1 MKESKLIGLLQ
12 SIPPEEL
19 RWLAKWVRSP
29 YYNSNPLVVALFDH
43 LRKYA
48 PAFDSPKLTREDVF
62 KQLFPKDPYDGRR
75 LQLLMFR
82 LSALAEEFLVAQ
94 RLKRG
99 RITHQELLQAELGER
114 NQYELFLKQ
123 NQSLAEQLEQSPY
136 RDEYY
141 YLARWRQQ
149 HDHFFH
155 PRTARYGFSTDQLE
169 GIMQN
174 LDAFYIL
181 SKMRYSAELRNRQ
194 NILPE
199 AYEIALLG
207 ESIQLAEQHPVF
219 GGDKVFQAYRDILAL
234 MEQPENESTYRRLED
249 IAYHH
254 LHLFRPTDQAS
265 LLRYLVNTS
274 IQLYNKGKQEYL
286 GRQFRLYQLGLEKG
300 LFLDEGQ
307 LSENTFLNMI
317 VTASVLGELDWIEGF
332 IARYAPALPAAQ
344 QVDAVSLAT
353 AYWYFAKGDF
363 SASNAL
369 LQQVESSALQYQLR
383 LKSLSLRNY
392 FELFLQDE
400 TYYNLVIYESRAF
413 AKFLRR
419 NEKIT
424 ESRARGYLALCSF
437 IRKLARLKVTGQWP
451 AGKLAKLRKKLE
463 RERAVVARPW
473 LLEKLAELS

>member
-1 MKESKLIGLLQ
+1 MRESKLIALLR
-12 SIPPEEL
+12 SIKPEEQ

-29 YYNSNPLVVALFDH
+29 YYNSNEWVVALFDH

-48 PAFDSPKLTREDVF
+48 PGYDSPKITKEAIFKHVF
-62 KQLFPKDPYDGRR
+62 PDKPYDSQR
-75 LQLLMFR
+75 LRVLMFR
-82 LSALAEEFLVAQ
+82 LSGLVEEFLVAQ
-94 RLKRG
+94 RLKQG
-99 RITHQELLQAELGER
+99 RLLHQQLLQAELGER

-155 PRTARYGFSTDQLE
+155 PRTARYGFSADQLE

-207 ESIQLAEQHPVF
+207 ESIQLAEKHPVF

-234 MEQPENESTYRRLED
+234 MEQPENESIYRRLED

-254 LHLFRPTDQAS
+254 LHLLCPADQAS

-286 GRQFRLYQLGLEKG
+286 GRQFRLYQLGLEKA
-300 LFLDEGQ
+300 LFLDEGK
-307 LSENTFLNMI
+307 LSDTTFLNII
-317 VTASVLGELDWIEGF
+317 VTASVLGELDWIEKF

-369 LQQVESSALQYQLR
+369 LQQVESSGLQYQLR
-383 LKSLSLRNY
+383 VKSLSLRNY
-392 FELFLQDE
+392 FELFLQDD
-400 TYYNLVIYESRAF
+400 TYYDLVVYESKAF
-413 AKFLRR
+413 GKFLRR
-419 NEKIT
+419 NEKI
-424 ESRARGYLALCSF
+424 SSGRAQGYLNLASSL
-437 IRKLARLKVTGQWP
+437 RKLAGLKAGGQLSSD
-451 AGKLAKLRKKLE
+451 KLAKLRKKLE
-463 RERAVVARPW
+463 REGSVVARPW
-473 LLEKLAELS
+473 LMEKLAAFT

>member
-1 MKESKLIGLLQ
+1 MRGSKLIALLQ
-12 SIPPEEL
+12 TIQSEEL

-29 YYNSNPLVVALFDH
+29 YCNSNEWVVALFDY
-43 LRKYA
+43 LRKFA
-48 PAFDSPKLTREDVF
+48 PDFDAPKLAKEKAF
-62 KQLFPKDPYDGRR
+62 KHLFPDKPYDGQR
-75 LQLLMFR
+75 LRVLQFR
-82 LSALAEEFLVAQ
+82 LSALVEEFLVAQ
-94 RLKRG
+94 RLKRE
-99 RITHQELLQAELGER
+99 RLTHQELLQAELGER

-123 NQSLAEQLEQSPY
+123 NRGLAEELEQSPY
-136 RDEYY
+136 RDEHY

-155 PRTARYGFSTDQLE
+155 PRTARYGFSADQLE
-169 GIMQN
+169 AIMQN

-199 AYEIALLG
+199 EYEIALLG

-234 MEQPENESTYRRLED
+234 MEQPENESIYRRLED

-254 LHLFRPTDQAS
+254 LHLLRPTDQAS

-300 LFLDEGQ
+300 LFFDEGQ
-307 LSENTFLNMI
+307 LSENTFLNII
-317 VTASVLGELDWIEGF
+317 VTASVLGELDWIESF

-369 LQQVESSALQYQLR
+369 LQQVESSGLQYQLR
-383 LKSLSLRNY
+383 VKSLSLRNY

-400 TYYNLVIYESRAF
+400 TYYELAVYESKAF
-413 AKFLRR
+413 GKFLRR

-463 RERAVVARPW
+463 REGAVVARPW

>member
-1 MKESKLIGLLQ
+1 MRGSKLIALLQ
-12 SIPPEEL
+12 TIQSEEL

-29 YYNSNPLVVALFDH
+29 YCNSNEWVVALFDY
-43 LRKYA
+43 LRKFA
-48 PAFDSPKLTREDVF
+48 PDFDAPKLAKEKAF
-62 KQLFPKDPYDGRR
+62 KHLFPDKPYDGQR
-75 LQLLMFR
+75 LRVLQFR
-82 LSALAEEFLVAQ
+82 LSALVEEFLVAQ
-94 RLKRG
+94 RLKRE
-99 RITHQELLQAELGER
+99 RLTHQELLQAELGER

-123 NQSLAEQLEQSPY
+123 NRGLAEELEQSPY
-136 RDEYY
+136 RDEHY

-155 PRTARYGFSTDQLE
+155 PRTARYGFSADQLE
-169 GIMQN
+169 AIMQN

-199 AYEIALLG
+199 EYEIALLG

-234 MEQPENESTYRRLED
+234 MEQPENESIYRRLED

-254 LHLFRPTDQAS
+254 LHLLRPTDQAS

-300 LFLDEGQ
+300 LFFDEGQ
-307 LSENTFLNMI
+307 LSDMTFLNII
-317 VTASVLGELDWIEGF
+317 VTVSVLGELDWIESF

-344 QVDAVSLAT
+344 QVDAVSLGT
-353 AYWYFAKGDF
+353 AYWYFAKGEF

-369 LQQVESSALQYQLR
+369 LQQVESSGLQYQLR
-383 LKSLSLRNY
+383 VKSLSLRNY

-400 TYYNLVIYESRAF
+400 TYYELAVYESKAF
-413 AKFLRR
+413 GKFLRR

-437 IRKLARLKVTGQWP
+437 IRKLARLKVTGQWTG
-451 AGKLAKLRKKLE
+451 GKLAKLRKKLE
-463 RERAVVARPW
+463 REGAVVARPW

>member
-1 MKESKLIGLLQ
+1 MRGSKLIALLQ
-12 SIPPEEL
+12 TIQPEEL

-29 YYNSNPLVVALFDH
+29 YCNSNEWVVALFDY
-43 LRKYA
+43 LRKFA
-48 PAFDSPKLTREDVF
+48 PDFDAPKLAKEKAF
-62 KQLFPKDPYDGRR
+62 KHLFPDKPYDGQR
-75 LQLLMFR
+75 LRVLQFR
-82 LSALAEEFLVAQ
+82 LSALVEEFLVAQ
-94 RLKRG
+94 RLKRE
-99 RITHQELLQAELGER
+99 RLTHQELLQAELGER

-123 NQSLAEQLEQSPY
+123 NRGLAEELEQSPY
-136 RDEYY
+136 RDEHY

-155 PRTARYGFSTDQLE
+155 PRTARYGFSADQLE
-169 GIMQN
+169 AIMQN

-234 MEQPENESTYRRLED
+234 MEQPENESIYRRLED

-254 LHLFRPTDQAS
+254 LHLLRPTDQAS

-286 GRQFRLYQLGLEKG
+286 GRQFRLYQLGLEQG
-300 LFLDEGQ
+300 LFLDEDK
-307 LSENTFLNMI
+307 LSDTTFLNII

-344 QVDAVSLAT
+344 QVDAVSLGT
-353 AYWYFAKGDF
+353 AYWYFAKGEF

-369 LQQVESSALQYQLR
+369 LQQVESSGLQYQLR
-383 LKSLSLRNY
+383 VKSLSLRNY

-400 TYYNLVIYESRAF
+400 TYYELAVYESKAF
-413 AKFLRR
+413 GKFLRR

-437 IRKLARLKVTGQWP
+437 IRKLARLKVTGQWTG
-451 AGKLAKLRKKLE
+451 GKLAKLRKELE
-463 RERAVVARPW
+463 REGAVVARPW

>member
-1 MKESKLIGLLQ
+1 MRESKLIALLR
-12 SIPPEEL
+12 SIKPEEQ

-29 YYNSNPLVVALFDH
+29 YYNSNEWVVALFDH

-48 PAFDSPKLTREDVF
+48 PGYDSPKITKEAIFKHVF
-62 KQLFPKDPYDGRR
+62 PDKPYDSQR
-75 LQLLMFR
+75 LRVLLFR
-82 LSALAEEFLVAQ
+82 LSALVEEFLVAQ

-123 NQSLAEQLEQSPY
+123 NQGLAEQLEQSPY

-174 LDAFYIL
+174 LDAFYVL

-207 ESIQLAEQHPVF
+207 ESIQLAEKHPVF
-219 GGDKVFQAYRDILAL
+219 RGDKVFQAYRDILAL
-234 MEQPENESTYRRLED
+234 MEQPENESIYRRLED

-254 LHLFRPTDQAS
+254 LHLLRPTDQAS

-286 GRQFRLYQLGLEKG
+286 GRQFRLYQLGLEKA
-300 LFLDEGQ
+300 LFLDEGK
-307 LSENTFLNMI
+307 LSDTTFLNII
-317 VTASVLGELDWIEGF
+317 VTASVLGELDWIEKF

-369 LQQVESSALQYQLR
+369 LRQVESTGLQYQLR
-383 LKSLSLRNY
+383 ARSLSLRNT
-392 FELFLQDE
+392 FELFLQDGS
-400 TYYNLVIYESRAF
+400 YYDLVVYESKAF
-413 AKFLRR
+413 GKFLRR
-419 NEKIT
+419 NEKI
-424 ESRARGYLALCSF
+424 SSGRAQGYLNLASSL
-437 IRKLARLKVTGQWP
+437 RKLAGLKAGGQLSSD
-451 AGKLAKLRKKLE
+451 KLAKLRKKLE
-463 RERAVVARPW
+463 REGAVVARPW
-473 LLEKLAELS
+473 LMEKLAALT